1 METLTKKLTTE
12 FSGPVL
18 FNYVWW
24 VLREAMARGIGR
36 LYFLARDGY
45 TLRRIAEVLCE
56 QFQLDISLEY
66 LYCSRASLRMPCYH
80 FIGEEAYDQL
90 LNFGAH
96 PSLRS
101 ILLRA
106 ELSEVERQKVY
117 LECGLQDVDE
127 KKTLTQEEFL
137 QFTGKI
143 RQSLT
148 YYNLVMEKSKV
159 AYIQAVGYLRQCGLF
174 EENTVAIVDS
184 GWAGSMQ
191 RSLRQLMEFAG
202 YTGHIVGFYFGMY
215 TPPKVKAD
223 GTYLTWYF
231 NCDSPATKKM
241 LFSNNLFECLL
252 SAPHGM
258 TTGYTERDGRYVPV
272 MKQSQD
278 PKEWELAAQQSD
290 AIRQYAIERCKQL
303 SFTDFSESTLLTDTK
318 RRVKRYMVHP
328 TEEISAFYG
337 QFLFCDDVT
346 EAYHSSLASAEQRHL
361 LKNCGIMRR
370 LGKHLFGLYRN
381 SQLEELFWPYGVL
394 AFLPTWSAL
403 WNRWNIYIW
412 EWIKYTITRCKLP
425 DNDSMPLG
433 QLKQAVEPFTV
444 VSFDIFDTLV
454 YRVVNNPTDVFN
466 LMEPEVKRL
475 TGVEQFS
482 QKRIEAEKTARNRS
496 TDEDVTL
503 EEIYAAL
510 DCSETCRMSLMRLE
524 QQIELQVLRKD
535 TTMAALLQYCLQQ
548 KKQVYIL
555 SDMYQSEEFLTKV
568 MESLGIEGYQALYSS
583 SSEKATKASGSLYK
597 EVALLQSI
605 PPKQWVHI
613 GDNWYSDYEKPV
625 SLGIKAIHYDNG
637 RYPMQR
643 QTSIWIHVAKRIKH
657 IVKKH

>member
-1 METLTKKLTTE
+1 M
-12 FSGPVL
+12 
-18 FNYVWW
+18 
-24 VLREAMARGIGR
+24 
-36 LYFLARDGY
+36 
-45 TLRRIAEVLCE
+45 
-56 QFQLDISLEY
+56 
-66 LYCSRASLRMPCYH
+66 
-80 FIGEEAYDQL
+80 
-90 LNFGAH
+90 
-96 PSLRS
+96 
-101 ILLRA
+101 
-106 ELSEVERQKVY
+106 
-117 LECGLQDVDE
+117 
-127 KKTLTQEEFL
+127 
-137 QFTGKI
+137 
-143 RQSLT
+143 
-148 YYNLVMEKSKV
+148 
-159 AYIQAVGYLRQCGLF
+159 
-174 EENTVAIVDS
+174 
-184 GWAGSMQ
+184 
-191 RSLRQLMEFAG
+191 
-202 YTGHIVGFYFGMY
+202 
-215 TPPKVKAD
+215 
-223 GTYLTWYF
+223 
-231 NCDSPATKKM
+231 
-241 LFSNNLFECLL
+241 
-252 SAPHGM
+252 
-258 TTGYTERDGRYVPV
+258 
-272 MKQSQD
+272 
-278 PKEWELAAQQSD
+278 
-290 AIRQYAIERCKQL
+290 
-303 SFTDFSESTLLTDTK
+303 
-318 RRVKRYMVHP
+318 
-328 TEEISAFYG
+328 
-337 QFLFCDDVT
+337 
-346 EAYHSSLASAEQRHL
+346 
-361 LKNCGIMRR
+361 
-370 LGKHLFGLYRN
+370 GKHLFGLYRN

-425 DNDSMPLG
+425 DNDPMPLG

-454 YRVVNNPTDVFN
+454 YRVVNKPTDVFN

-510 DCSETCRMSLMRLE
+510 NCSETCRMSLMRLE

-535 TTMAALLQYCLQQ
+535 TTMTALLQYCLQQ

-555 SDMYQSEEFLTKV
+555 SDMYQSEKFLTKV

-643 QTSIWIHVAKRIKH
+643 QSSIWIHAAKRIKH